1 MQPALFA
8 VQMSLAEVWRAVG
21 LSPSAVLG
29 HSQGE
34 ITAACAAGMV
44 PLGDALRLMVERS
57 RIIAAELSGHGAMA
71 QLALPP
77 EEIDSGEVAI
87 GAVNGP
93 NATVVSGTVEAVRRT
108 VADCVARGVRARM
121 VPIDYASHSPQV
133 EAVREQVLRA
143 AGHLTARDTEV
154 AFHSTVTGGRL
165 SADALDAEYWYRNLR
180 ERVRLEEAV
189 RSLSAAGHGVFV
201 EASPHPVLTVPVQDT
216 VGGVPGAVVQ
226 GTLRR
231 GEGGLRRLLLSM
243 AELHVNGVAL
253 DWRPVFEGTGARTV
267 PLPGYAFQRQP
278 HWISTGSAAVA
289 PAPPPAPEPRPE
301 PEPEPVADTD
311 ADTDT
316 GPSAPSDRELRDLV
330 RSQAAAVLGHA
341 DPDAVRPDRPF
352 QELGSDSVTAVE
364 LSKRLSRATGLR
376 LPTTLL
382 YDHPTPAALVR
393 HLHRELA
400 GDAADGA
407 EGAERPGVAGDAV
420 AIVGMGCRLPGGV
433 SSPEELWQLLAA
445 GTDAVSAFPEDR
457 GWSPDPA
464 ETGHVRSGGFLSGAT
479 DFDADVFRISPR
491 EARAMDPQQRHLL
504 EVSWEALERAGI
516 DPVSLRGSR
525 TAVFAGISDQDYV
538 PRLHETS
545 DSFGGYALTGGAA
558 SVASG
563 RVAYTLG
570 FEGPAVSVDT
580 ACSSSLVA
588 LHLAAGSL
596 RAGECFAGAGRWC
609 GGDVHPG
616 DVHGVLPAGRSGA
629 GWPVQGV
636 LGGCGRYGV
645 VGGCGGA
652 GAGAARGRAGQ
663 RAPGAG
669 GGARLGGQPGRR
681 LQRADR
687 PQRTLPAVGHPRRA
701 GERRAVR
708 RGGGRGRGARHR
720 NGAGRPHRG
729 AGAAGDLRAAAHR
742 TAVARLGE
750 VQPRAHPGRR
760 RGDRCD
766 QDGAGDAARGAA
778 AHAARPG
785 AVPAHRLVGRFG
797 GTADRPAPLAHGR
810 RAAPAGPGSPRS
822 ASAAPT
828 PMSSSSN
835 RPRTPG
841 THPPG
846 SRPPGRPPPC
856 RWWSPVRPRR
866 RCGTRRTGCAA
877 GWPPTRT

>member
-1 MQPALFA
+1 MVDGVAGAAPGVVWMFPGQGPQWAGMARELWESSAVFAARMDECARLLADEVDWSLREVLDDETALRRMDVMQPALFA

-189 RSLSAAGHGVFV
+189 RSLSAAGHRVFV

-311 ADTDT
+311 ADADT
-316 GPSAPSDRELRDLV
+316 G
-330 RSQAAAVLGHA
+330 
-341 DPDAVRPDRPF
+341 
-352 QELGSDSVTAVE
+352 
-364 LSKRLSRATGLR
+364 
-376 LPTTLL
+376 
-382 YDHPTPAALVR
+382 
-393 HLHRELA
+393 
-400 GDAADGA
+400 
-407 EGAERPGVAGDAV
+407 
-420 AIVGMGCRLPGGV
+420 
-433 SSPEELWQLLAA
+433 
-445 GTDAVSAFPEDR
+445 
-457 GWSPDPA
+457 
-464 ETGHVRSGGFLSGAT
+464 
-479 DFDADVFRISPR
+479 
-491 EARAMDPQQRHLL
+491 
-504 EVSWEALERAGI
+504 
-516 DPVSLRGSR
+516 
-525 TAVFAGISDQDYV
+525 
-538 PRLHETS
+538 
-545 DSFGGYALTGGAA
+545 
-558 SVASG
+558 
-563 RVAYTLG
+563 
-570 FEGPAVSVDT
+570 
-580 ACSSSLVA
+580 
-588 LHLAAGSL
+588 
-596 RAGECFAGAGRWC
+596 
-609 GGDVHPG
+609 
-616 DVHGVLPAGRSGA
+616 
-629 GWPVQGV
+629 
-636 LGGCGRYGV
+636 
-645 VGGCGGA
+645 
-652 GAGAARGRAGQ
+652 
-663 RAPGAG
+663 
-669 GGARLGGQPGRR
+669 
-681 LQRADR
+681 
-687 PQRTLPAVGHPRRA
+687 
-701 GERRAVR
+701 
-708 RGGGRGRGARHR
+708 
-720 NGAGRPHRG
+720 
-729 AGAAGDLRAAAHR
+729 
-742 TAVARLGE
+742 
-750 VQPRAHPGRR
+750 
-760 RGDRCD
+760 
-766 QDGAGDAARGAA
+766 
-778 AHAARPG
+778 
-785 AVPAHRLVGRFG
+785 
-797 GTADRPAPLAHGR
+797 
-810 RAAPAGPGSPRS
+810 
-822 ASAAPT
+822 
-828 PMSSSSN
+828 
-835 RPRTPG
+835 
-841 THPPG
+841 
-846 SRPPGRPPPC
+846 
-856 RWWSPVRPRR
+856 
-866 RCGTRRTGCAA
+866 
-877 GWPPTRT
+877 